1 MFFIVKI
8 YVGGDFLNEFPE
20 VNGNYIIEKIFSL
33 CCDWQCCEMNKR
45 QFTFF
50 CVFLSF
56 FEDPN
61 SRICGHLLVGAAKNS
76 FAKLMDKISLAME
89 SIPLHSSWS
98 ITYVEKDSLVQRL
111 ARGLH
116 KVNTL
121 ALKYGL
127 RGYVPILVCIQFQ

>member
-1 MFFIVKI
+1 MKNSIVIKVNMRQLIYCAFF
-8 YVGGDFLNEFPE
+8 
-20 VNGNYIIEKIFSL
+20 S
-33 CCDWQCCEMNKR
+33 
-45 QFTFF
+45 
-50 CVFLSF
+50 

-61 SRICGHLLVGAAKNS
+61 SRICGHLLIGAAKSS
-76 FAKLMDKISLAME
+76 FAKLMDKIGLAME
-89 SIPLHSSWS
+89 SVPLHSSRS

-127 RGYVPILVCIQFQ
+127 RSHMPIMVCAISFSSDFRICGLASVLAYL

>member
-1 MFFIVKI
+1 MSFF
-8 YVGGDFLNEFPE
+8 
-20 VNGNYIIEKIFSL
+20 
-33 CCDWQCCEMNKR
+33 
-45 QFTFF
+45 
-50 CVFLSF
+50 F

-61 SRICGHLLVGAAKNS
+61 SRVCGHLLIGAAKSS

-89 SIPLHSSWS
+89 SLPLHSSSS
-98 ITYVEKDSLVQRL
+98 IRSVTYVEKDSLAQRL

-127 RGYVPILVCIQFQ
+127 CGHVPILVGMKFY